1 MSVDNENSMIAE
13 MQAEYSQDEI
23 LNIHHNQVLQQN
35 QMRRGPSGSRGV
47 SHNRRGSPSAKL
59 SPSRLKTD

>member
-23 LNIHHNQVLQQN
+23 MNIQHSQVLQ
-35 QMRRGPSGSRGV
+35 
-47 SHNRRGSPSAKL
+47 
-59 SPSRLKTD
+59 